1 MAKFSGF
8 MILTSVSPWPAPPT
22 IDMST
27 GRGAALPPKAVAAAV
42 ADEAVAA
49 AVDRGG
55 RPGCDVEECR
65 LRYRVEVGYPPVV
78 RLLEDRRVN
87 PWPPFL
93 DR

>member
-49 AVDRGG
+49 AVAAAVPVATWRNV
-55 RPGCDVEECR
+55 GCGTE
-65 LRYRVEVGYPPVV
+65 
-78 RLLEDRRVN
+78 
-87 PWPPFL
+87 
-93 DR
+93 